1 LSSPT
6 DVFSSSVRNGEGMVD
21 RFPPYTSRQSRTR
34 PAGLGRLFCL
44 LSVLGYGLAGLLDV
58 SIIGGRAFAA
68 DFDGG
73 TPTADAAD
81 TTHLATGLLV
91 VGAVMA
97 VAAIIQG
104 GGYAG
109 AGRRRA
115 PAGGRRSSR
124 VHHAATAFVLRL
136 TRRLRTDP
144 YRQMVPVSA
153 ALANLRTTGEAV
165 KRVNML

>member
-21 RFPPYTSRQSRTR
+21 RFPPYTSRESRTR

-104 GGYAG
+104 GGYAVRA
-109 AGRRRA
+109 AGVLLLA
-115 PAGGRRSSR
+115 AGG
-124 VHHAATAFVLRL
+124 
-136 TRRLRTDP
+136 
-144 YRQMVPVSA
+144 
-153 ALANLRTTGEAV
+153 AV
-165 KRVNML
+165 AYITLPLLSYYG

>member
-1 LSSPT
+1 
-6 DVFSSSVRNGEGMVD
+6 
-21 RFPPYTSRQSRTR
+21 
-34 PAGLGRLFCL
+34 LFCV

-104 GGYAG
+104 GGYAVRA
-109 AGRRRA
+109 AGVLLLA
-115 PAGGRRSSR
+115 AGG
-124 VHHAATAFVLRL
+124 
-136 TRRLRTDP
+136 
-144 YRQMVPVSA
+144 
-153 ALANLRTTGEAV
+153 AV
-165 KRVNML
+165 AYITLPLLSYYG